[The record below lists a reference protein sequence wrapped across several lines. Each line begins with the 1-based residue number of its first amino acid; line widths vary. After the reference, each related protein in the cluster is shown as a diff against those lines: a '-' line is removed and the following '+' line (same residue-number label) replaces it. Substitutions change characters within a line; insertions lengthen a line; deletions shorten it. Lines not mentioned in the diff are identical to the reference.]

1 MMQVTL
7 SDPIIEVTG
16 WTPDLDKLG
25 AYTYRRRKTPEEI
38 REEKIERRNR
48 FGEDAWKVSQI
59 ESIPM
64 TCLSKDEAKPGVG
77 RLCKRFACPPTSA
90 PLQRKLH

>member
-25 AYTYRRRKTPEEI
+25 AYTYKRRKTPEEI

-48 FGEDAWKVSQI
+48 FGEGAWKVSQI

-64 TCLSKDEAKPGVG
+64 TCLSKDEAKPGV
-77 RLCKRFACPPTSA
+77 LV
-90 PLQRKLH
+90 